1 MFIFLFI
8 IVWVIPLLIESI
20 DNQNYREECRRRG
33 DQTYWSTDGLRYTS
47 DNKKVYK
54 QRRKVDRMLGF
65 LSALGIGINLA
76 NDARI
81 HNQKYFGTERDIF
94 KDIDYR
100 QEQRRRM
107 DEIVQQQRKSYEER
121 TGKKANW

>member
-1 MFIFLFI
+1 MKLKTKTLGKRGNIMFG
-8 IVWVIPLLIESI
+8 LLS
-20 DNQNYREECRRRG
+20 
-33 DQTYWSTDGLRYTS
+33 L
-47 DNKKVYK
+47 
-54 QRRKVDRMLGF
+54 
-65 LSALGIGINLA
+65 LGIGANLL

-100 QEQRRRM
+100 QEQER
-107 DEIVQQQRKSYEER
+107 EYRKLVEEQKRIYEQR